1 MNFLQEMMGGQQK
14 PTAQE
19 MAGGIPQNADPGKA
33 GLLGLRGGNGLLG
46 LRGKP
51 GGGAQMSPPPVKQDQ
66 APMPEQRP
74 AQLMPQDAPPAP
86 VMAPQT
92 AMQPM
97 GGAPLGG
104 MGMGGG
110 MGMQG
115 NPQMLQ
121 ALLAR
126 RQAMQGQGAY

>member
-1 MNFLQEMMGGQQK
+1 MNFLQELISGQQK

-19 MAGGIPQNADPGKA
+19 MAGGIPQNADPGKRPLGN
-33 GLLGLRGGNGLLG
+33 GLMGLRGQ
-46 LRGKP
+46 
-51 GGGAQMSPPPVKQDQ
+51 GGGASFKPAPVQQDQ
-66 APMPEQRP
+66 APAMEQRP

-86 VMAPQT
+86 AMMPQT

-97 GGAPLGG
+97 GGPPMGG
-104 MGMGGG
+104 MMGGAAPQ
-110 MGMQG
+110 MQG

-126 RQAMQGQGAY
+126 RQAMMGAQ